1 MAFGCVCWVV
11 FRFSQV
17 KNSKHPSAVLQTQLL
32 RRMLFDQRDLLL
44 ITLAATCVILKL
56 QQ

>member
-32 RRMLFDQRDLLL
+32 RGMLFDQRDLLL